1 MNELPVVQA
10 LFVRFTKHPL
20 FSQRLQADLV
30 WYVRWIDVHAAEFIA
45 SIRTP
50 TLTEAMTSMTGLGSV
65 TAGVVIV
72 GLFYLAGWREE
83 FRTSVVA
90 LSMLGVVVWVLMT
103 IVERPFPSSPVCVT
117 EGSSG
122 TTSSFPSGHAAA
134 VTAYAMVAR
143 SSEELPFATTTAL
156 ATLIA
161 FSRIYLGTHY
171 LSDTVFGIGLGI
183 ASVLIAEW
191 VLDRVDVD
199 ALSEQLPFDADI

>member
-1 MNELPVVQA
+1 M
-10 LFVRFTKHPL
+10 
-20 FSQRLQADLV
+20 SDLLGP
-30 WYVRWIDVHAAEFIA
+30 VRWIDLRVAEFVV

-50 TLTEAMTSMTGLGSV
+50 ALTEAMTSMTGLGSV
-65 TAGVVIV
+65 TAGVVLV
-72 GLFYLAGWREE
+72 GLFHLAGWREE

-90 LSMLGVVVWVLMT
+90 LSMLGVVVWALMSV
-103 IVERPFPSSPVCVT
+103 VERPFPSSPVCMT

-143 SSEELPFATTTAL
+143 TSEELPFAPTAAL
-156 ATLIA
+156 AALIA

-183 ASVLIAEW
+183 AAVLVAERI
-191 VLDRVDVD
+191 LDRIDID
-199 ALSEQLPFDADI
+199 ALVTRLPFDPDR